1 MAALASALGDT
12 EPLGRAC
19 YRGSMRR
26 PRWHDVL
33 IVAAILA
40 LAVAGA
46 WALWWDDVRPDGP
59 HGPPPASGPAGKSS
73 AT

>member
-1 MAALASALGDT
+1 MRSIASRLGR
-12 EPLGRAC
+12 GRAC
-19 YRGSMRR
+19 YRGSVTR

-33 IVAAILA
+33 IALAIVV

-46 WALWWDDVRPDGP
+46 WALRWDDV
-59 HGPPPASGPAGKSS
+59 PPPSPQPATTGPAVNSS